1 MGDISLFNNLLLI
14 VLLLSGSAFFCFSE
28 GALFALSR
36 HQRETMAK
44 EGGRNVRL
52 IERLLKD
59 PYRLIVTILFA
70 DEVANVAY
78 SSVIGLTVQRFMS
91 DTPEQTLTLISLAI
105 ASPSLLL
112 IGEIGPKTVAVKFPR
127 VIGKAVATPL
137 YIFHMAIAPIR
148 WILMILSIGFTKIF
162 GVDSNRYEQHKAF
175 TAEELEILVGLGS
188 EEGVLNEVERNLAE
202 RFFKLEDVTANKIM
216 TQNIDCFTLSINTTI
231 EKAVYEIKKRGYSRT
246 PVYSEDRDNIVGIL
260 YSKDL
265 LTADI
270 NKKDLKTEPIENYLK
285 KPYFIPRTKLA
296 YDLLKEF
303 QTKRTHMSIVVDEY
317 GRFDGLVTMEDIL
330 EELFGEIEDERRVI
344 KKSEVSWD
352 EEALIVPGNMKIDE
366 FNENYLFTVLRFGGL
381 SHLAETLE
389 ESVLPSEEHHE
400 TIGGL
405 VFDLFGRFPMVE
417 EQVSYGGLTFT
428 VNQVMKKRLSE
439 IKIEYI
445 DKEVADVA

>member
-1 MGDISLFNNLLLI
+1 MSDISLIYNLLL
-14 VLLLSGSAFFCFSE
+14 LLFLLSGSAFFCFSE

-36 HQRETMAK
+36 HQRETMTK
-44 EGGRNVRL
+44 EGGRNARF
-52 IERLLKD
+52 IDRLLKD
-59 PYRLIVTILFA
+59 PYRLIITILFA

-78 SSVIGLTVQRFMS
+78 TSVVGLTVQKFLT

-112 IGEIGPKTVAVKFPR
+112 IGEIGPKTIAVKFPR

-137 YIFHMAIAPIR
+137 YLFHMAIAPIR
-148 WILMILSIGFTKIF
+148 WVLMALSIGFTKIF
-162 GVDSNRYEQHKAF
+162 GVNSNSYEQHTAF
-175 TAEELEILVGLGS
+175 TAEELEILVGIGS

-202 RFFKLEDVTANKIM
+202 RFFKLEEVTANKIM
-216 TQNIDCFTLSINTTI
+216 TQNIDCFTLPVDITI
-231 EKAVYEIKKRGYSRT
+231 EKAIYEIKKRGYSRT
-246 PVYSEDRDNIVGIL
+246 PVYSEDSDNIVGVL

-265 LTADI
+265 LTAEI
-270 NKKDLKTEPIENYLK
+270 SKENLKTESIANYLK
-285 KPYFIPRTKLA
+285 NPYFIPRTKLA

-303 QTKRTHMSIVVDEY
+303 QSKRTHMSIVVDEY

-344 KKSEVSWD
+344 KKSGARRD
-352 EEALIVPGNMKIDE
+352 EHALIVPGNMKIDE
-366 FNENYLFTVLRFGGL
+366 FNENYLFTVIRFGGL
-381 SHLAETLE
+381 NHLAETLE

-417 EQVSYGGLTFT
+417 EQVSYEGLTFT
-428 VNQVMKKRLSE
+428 VNKVMKKRLSE
-439 IKIEYI
+439 IKIEYV